1 MKEIMPYVISVLTA
15 LISMIVSI
23 YVCNRNCKNEI
34 KKLKLQNEQDIQKIQ
49 KQHENDLET
58 MTLQHQQEMEK
69 LEQIQTHVME
79 KQREEAAL
87 KAVTGITETFTE
99 NLTNSILDAPAVKNE
114 INKQANNAFVRKK
127 NRR

>member
-1 MKEIMPYVISVLTA
+1 MKEIMPYIVSLVTATISVF
-15 LISMIVSI
+15 VSI
-23 YVCNRNCKNEI
+23 YVCNKNCNNEI
-34 KKLKLQNEQDIQKIQ
+34 RKLKLQNEQDIHKIQ

-69 LEQIQTHVME
+69 LEQIQTHEME

-87 KAVTGITETFTE
+87 KAVTGIAETFTE
-99 NLTNSILDAPAVKNE
+99 NLTNSVLDAPAVKNE

>member
-1 MKEIMPYVISVLTA
+1 MKEALPYIISIVTA

-34 KKLKLQNEQDIQKIQ
+34 NKLKLQNEKKKKKIQ
-49 KQHENDLET
+49 KQHENELET
-58 MTLQHQQEMEK
+58 MKRQHQQEMEK
-69 LEQIQTHVME
+69 LEQMQTHEIE
-79 KQREEAAL
+79 KQREEVTL
-87 KAVTGITETFTE
+87 KAVTNIAENFTE
-99 NLTNSILDAPAVKNE
+99 SVTSSFLDTPAVKNE